1 MTQPSVQRAVPSKVI
16 AQRTPALIA
25 IERIAKLATQG
36 VAPHRLAGAAMDIL
50 ADWRCYDLV
59 ADEMRQRIETLQSDI
74 EGGIQAAEDY
84 VAQAESET
92 AKVAAAKQLESLV
105 AVRHVLSSER
115 AKVG

>member
-1 MTQPSVQRAVPSKVI
+1 MAQTSVKLAAPPKVVSR
-16 AQRTPALIA
+16 RTPALIA
-25 IERIAKLATQG
+25 IERIAKLASQG

-74 EGGIQAAEDY
+74 EGGIQAAEDH

-105 AVRHVLSSER
+105 AVRHVLRSELV
-115 AKVG
+115 KVT